1 MSDTI
6 VVIGSPGNPTFGS
19 NLVLPG
25 GFGSNAPH
33 VPVSAQ
39 LNGGAL
45 FRTVIT
51 PDGKIADIEQRERSE
66 IKPDT
71 DSLPVGTKVV
81 IENGVPQAYH
91 LISDYIP
98 IEKTEETITVLSD
111 WHRSNLPRM
120 VLTDGT
126 FIAFDS
132 WPQLYAFASRSKEK
146 GDGSGQNH
154 GASTQ
159 AYAGPLVWGPW
170 VDLAAHSGQDVYTI
184 SFDTISQAP
193 STFDVQIEYA
203 GQSSM
208 VTVNTMGPGSYKV
221 TDNNGA
227 GTDRIRFKSHSVG
240 QNISVQ
246 Y

>member
-1 MSDTI
+1 MSDSM
-6 VVIGSPGNPTFGS
+6 VVIGTPGNPTFGG

-25 GFGSNAPH
+25 GFGSNAPN

-39 LNGGAL
+39 LVGGAP
-45 FRTVIT
+45 FRTVMM
-51 PDGKIADIEQRERSE
+51 PDGKIADVEQREMSE

-81 IENGVPQAYH
+81 IENGTQQGYH

-111 WHRSNLPRM
+111 RHRSVLPRM
-120 VLTDGT
+120 ILTDGT
-126 FIAFDS
+126 YINFDS
-132 WPQLYAFASRSKEK
+132 WPQLYAFANRSKEK

-159 AYAGPLVWGPW
+159 AYAGPLSWGPW
-170 VDLAAHSGQDVYTI
+170 VDLAAHTGQDVYTI
-184 SFDTISQAP
+184 SFDTASQAP

-203 GQSSM
+203 GESSM

-240 QNISVQ
+240 QNISIQ